1 MLFIPLLNFSSK
13 FLENDI
19 FSLIVQVKLSQNKI
33 VQGNVSSDLRHS
45 INTEEY
51 DVFAEWK
58 TIKQSQTM
66 MISLWNPNWQWNI
79 VDYMGPISTK
89 TKKNI

>member
-51 DVFAEWK
+51 DVFAE
-58 TIKQSQTM
+58 
-66 MISLWNPNWQWNI
+66 
-79 VDYMGPISTK
+79 
-89 TKKNI
+89 